1 MLVAPYQFVEVIIG
15 TLLFIPLFY
24 FYLRITNE
32 VITTKNIVLTTIF
45 VGIIL
50 ISRYIGMNYTILT
63 ETSENR

>member
-24 FYLRITNE
+24 LYLRITNE
-32 VITTKNIVLTTIF
+32 VITTKNILLTTIF